1 MTGCATPASV
11 RGVTPGTISPDQ
23 LTALLDQPAPHAL
36 LDVRERAAF
45 ERGHIFRATPLPRR
59 LLESRLPGLV
69 TAPATLIVLYDAD
82 GQLSALAAP
91 TLAEMG
97 YTEVF
102 ALTGGLEA
110 WRRAGL
116 PVVQGLN
123 VPSKVFGE
131 HVLHERKTPEIT
143 PLELAA
149 RMAEGLDL
157 VLVDTRTPE
166 EYHRGC
172 LPGAWSM
179 PGGELVLRIGEVVER
194 PDQTI
199 VVHCGGRTRS
209 YLGAES
215 LRRMG
220 LPNPIVAVKNG
231 TMGWQLD
238 GLELERGASRW
249 PPAPSE
255 KSRARAL
262 EVAAR
267 LAAEDG
273 TPLVS
278 AEAVVERWTRRDREN
293 VALLDVRTR
302 EEYEAGHVPGSVW
315 APGGQAVQA
324 TDEYVA
330 VRAGWLVLI
339 CDGFGRSIM
348 TAGWLKRMGFPR
360 VAVLEGGVPA
370 WERSGRPIETE
381 QPPPVV
387 FGYEAARRVV
397 ERVPPGPLGDA
408 VVISVDPSDVYQR
421 GHVPGARWLGRSR
434 LELHVDRA
442 APDKSQ
448 HVLLTCADGVQSTL
462 AAATLR
468 RLGYAAARVLDG
480 GLVAWKAAGLEVET
494 GPGTMLDEAEDVVQK
509 PYERGRAAMEAYLRW
524 EEALDPR
531 GVSPHALLPARPA
544 DSRGAPRDPRGS

>member
-1 MTGCATPASV
+1 MN
-11 RGVTPGTISPDQ
+11 PGAISPEQ
-23 LTALLDQPAPHAL
+23 LATLLEQPAPYAL

-59 LLESRLPGLV
+59 LLEMRLPTLV
-69 TAPATLIVLYDAD
+69 TAPATLIVLYDD
-82 GQLSALAAP
+82 YGTLSTLAAT
-91 TLAEMG
+91 TLADLG
-97 YTEVF
+97 YSEVF
-102 ALTGGLEA
+102 VLTGGLEA
-110 WRRAGL
+110 WRRAGR

-131 HVLHERKTPEIT
+131 HVLHERKTPEISC
-143 PLELAA
+143 LELSAQ
-149 RMAEGLDL
+149 MAEGRDM
-157 VLVDTRTPE
+157 VIVDTRTPE

-238 GLELERGASRW
+238 GLELERGATRW
-249 PPAPSE
+249 APRPSD
-255 KSRARAL
+255 KSRSRAL
-262 EVAAR
+262 DVAVR
-267 LAAEDG
+267 VAAEDG

-278 AEAVVERWTRRDREN
+278 PDAVAERWGRRGEEN
-293 VALLDVRTR
+293 VVLLGVRTR
-302 EEYEAGHVPGSVW
+302 EEYEAGHVPGAQW

-339 CDGFGRSIM
+339 CDGLGRSIM
-348 TAGWLKRMGFPR
+348 TAGWLKRMGFPH
-360 VAVLEGGVPA
+360 VAVMEGGVIA
-370 WERSGRPIETE
+370 WQRSGRPLETG
-381 QPPPVV
+381 QPDAHPP
-387 FGYEAARRVV
+387 GYAAAYRVV
-397 ERVPPGPLGDA
+397 DRIPAGPIGDA
-408 VVISVDPSDVYQR
+408 LVLSVDPSDAYLR
-421 GHVPGARWLGRSR
+421 GHVPGAQWIGRGR
-434 LELHVDRA
+434 LELAIGRV
-442 APDKSQ
+442 APDKDQ
-448 HVLLTCADGVQSTL
+448 PIVVTCADDVQSTL

-468 RLGYAAARVLDG
+468 RMGYANARVLDG
-480 GLVAWKAAGLEVET
+480 GLAAWTAAGLPVES
-494 GPGTMLDEAEDVVQK
+494 GPGTMLAEVDDVVQK

-524 EEALDPR
+524 EEALDPQ
-531 GVSPHALLPARPA
+531 GVSPHALLPE
-544 DSRGAPRDPRGS
+544 SRRT

>member
-1 MTGCATPASV
+1 M
-11 RGVTPGTISPDQ
+11 TPGAISPDQ
-23 LTALLDQPAPHAL
+23 LTTLLQQRDAHAL

-59 LLESRLPGLV
+59 LLESRLPMLV
-69 TAPATLIVLYDAD
+69 TAPGTLVVLYDDD
-82 GQLSALAAP
+82 GRIATLAAA
-91 TLAEMG
+91 TLGEMG

-102 ALTGGLEA
+102 VLTGGFDA
-110 WRRAGL
+110 WRAAGR

-131 HVLHERKTPEIT
+131 HVLHDRKTPEVT
-143 PLELAA
+143 PLELSA
-149 RMAEGLDL
+149 RMAQGQDM
-157 VLVDTRTPE
+157 VIVDTRTPE

-179 PGGELVLRIGEVVER
+179 PGGELILRIGEVVER

-249 PPAPSE
+249 PPAPSAA
-255 KSRARAL
+255 SRARAR

-278 AEAVVERWTRRDREN
+278 PDAVAERWSHRDREN
-293 VALLDVRTR
+293 VSMLDVRTR
-302 EEYEAGHVPGSVW
+302 EEYEAGHVPGSIW

-348 TAGWLKRMGFPR
+348 TAGWLKRMGFPH
-360 VAVLEGGVPA
+360 VAVLEGGVSA
-370 WERSGRPIETE
+370 WERSGRPLETG
-381 QPPPVV
+381 QPAPAP
-387 FGYEAARRVV
+387 FGYEAAQRVV
-397 ERVPPGPLGDA
+397 ERVAPGPLGPSGLLGHD
-408 VVISVDPSDVYQR
+408 VVVSVDPSDVYQR
-421 GHVPGARWLGRSR
+421 GHLPGAIWIGRGR
-434 LELHVDRA
+434 LELAIGRA
-442 APDKSQ
+442 APDPTR

-468 RLGYAAARVLDG
+468 RMGYAVARALDG
-480 GLVAWKAAGLEVET
+480 GVAAWRAAGLPVET
-494 GPGTMLDEAEDVVQK
+494 GLGSMQGEADDVVQK

-524 EEALDPR
+524 EEALDAH
-531 GVSPHALLPARPA
+531 GVSPHALLPERPA
-544 DSRGAPRDPRGS
+544 APGSTR